1 MSITIVAMR
10 KVSPTILIIAIMAVR
25 MAGMRFRIVA
35 TIVRKAVET
44 L

>member
-1 MSITIVAMR
+1 MSITIVAMHR
-10 KVSPTILIIAIMAVR
+10 VSPTILLIAIVAVR
-25 MAGMRFRIVA
+25 MAGMRFRIVS